1 MAAVP
6 TASATP
12 EVRSISAEQAKL
24 VLDVSRM
31 LAVTTDLDPLLK
43 RIAEAATELTD
54 CERASI
60 FLHDADTDQLWTK
73 VALQSAEIRV
83 PSSAGIVGAAFKE
96 NEVLLIAKP
105 YEDKRFNQEVDR
117 RTGFVTRN
125 ILAAPMVDLDRK
137 PLGVIQAINKKSGG
151 FDTSDVQMLQ
161 LLADQ
166 AGVAIQRYRLQLAA
180 LEIVA
185 LRHEMDLAR
194 KVQNAMLPKHIPQ
207 IKGIEAVGWT
217 RPASITGG
225 DTYDFW
231 DSPDGRLGIFLAD
244 ASGHGLAPTLVVSQ
258 VRTLVRAMA
267 DLDPNPARLLAKAN
281 ARLAEDLEPDR
292 FVTAFVGFLSPDG
305 VLEWC
310 SAGHGPILVRR
321 SCDAPLEELTPPEM
335 PLGVMPTLF
344 GELTEPVQ
352 LEPTG
357 MLAVVSDGIFEAPNA
372 QRDQFSMERVHE
384 ILLEK
389 RLCSPHELIAALRD
403 AVTEWQGGDDEDP
416 KDDQTIVAVRRVAA
430 V

>member
-1 MAAVP
+1 MPVVGPVAAAQP
-6 TASATP
+6 Q
-12 EVRSISAEQAKL
+12 VRSISAEQAKL

-60 FLHDADTDQLWTK
+60 FLHDPDTDELWTK
-73 VALQSAEIRV
+73 VALQSSEIRF
-83 PSSAGIVGAAFKE
+83 PSSVGIVGAAFKE
-96 NEVLLIAKP
+96 NEVLLIPKP
-105 YEDKRFNQEVDR
+105 YEDKRFNPEPDR
-117 RTGFVTRN
+117 RSGFVTRN

-137 PLGVIQAINKKSGG
+137 PLGVIQAINKRNGG

-194 KVQNAMLPKHIPQ
+194 KVQNAMLPKTIPQ
-207 IKGIEAVGWT
+207 IKGIEALGWT

-231 DSPDGRLGIFLAD
+231 PSPDGRLGIFLAD

-258 VRTLVRAMA
+258 VRTLIRAMA
-267 DLDPNPARLLAKAN
+267 DLDPNPFRLLSKAN

-292 FVTAFVGFLSPDG
+292 FVTAFVGFLSSDG

-321 SCDAPLEELTPPEM
+321 SCDAPLEELNPPEM
-335 PLGVMPTLF
+335 PLGVMPTMF
-344 GELTEPVQ
+344 GDCPEPVV
-352 LEPTG
+352 LEPSG
-357 MLAVVSDGIFEAPNA
+357 ILAVVSDGIFEAPNA
-372 QRDQFSMERVHE
+372 QREQFSMERVHE
-384 ILLEK
+384 ILMAK
-389 RLCSPHELIAALRD
+389 RMCEP
-403 AVTEWQGGDDEDP
+403 GD
-416 KDDQTIVAVRRVAA
+416 
-430 V
+430 